1 MKWVV
6 GSGTHGCWLGSY
18 EYSKQRLLRGL
29 IRPGDVVYDV
39 GANVGFYTLLSSV
52 LVHDSGHV
60 FAFEPL
66 PRNLAYLSR
75 HVEMNRLTN
84 CTVLSLA
91 VGEQPGR
98 ARFHLGAHPSVGAL
112 APTGEID
119 VGVTSLDDQVYRGRI
134 PGPALIKMDIEGGEL
149 AALRGGRR
157 LLEERRPVVVLA
169 THGADIHAQC
179 CTLLRELG
187 YRLASLDSRPLDRTD
202 EVIATP

>member
-29 IRPGDVVYDV
+29 IRPGDVVYDI
-39 GANVGFYTLLSSV
+39 GANVGFYTLLQSV
-52 LVHDSGHV
+52 LVRDSGHV
-60 FAFEPL
+60 VGFEPL
-66 PRNLAYLSR
+66 PRNLSYLYR
-75 HVEMNRLTN
+75 HVEMNRRTN
-84 CTVLSLA
+84 CTVLPLA
-91 VGEQPGR
+91 VGEQPDR
-98 ARFHLGAHPSVGAL
+98 ARFRLGAHPSVGSL

-119 VGVTSLDDQVYRGRI
+119 VDVTSLDDQVYRRGI

-157 LLEERRPVVVLA
+157 LLAERRPVVVLA
-169 THGADIHAQC
+169 THGADIHAQR
-179 CTLLRELG
+179 CTLLREVG

-202 EVIATP
+202 EVVATP